1 MQYNLNFLY
10 ESGEI
15 LVANVCGK
23 KSQMLAVIK
32 ADNSIEYIKQN
43 LPTKV
48 KNQIELEANNRV
60 NY

>member
-15 LVANVCGK
+15 LVANVSGK
-23 KSQMLAVIK
+23 KSKMLAVIK

>member
-15 LVANVCGK
+15 LVANVSGK